1 MRLILTAVPSAPVI
15 RDRFMFGTP
24 EGDPVFGRAGRPRF
38 ARAPSVLILSATV
51 WLTAAVTALASPA
64 LASPVPSS
72 PGHPSPLAASATAP
86 EVAKFPPDFLWGVSS
101 SGFQS
106 EGSFPD
112 SNWTRY
118 VDKKA
123 NGVKDPYNNS
133 VDFRHRYPG
142 DVRLAQGL
150 GVNVFRT
157 SIEWARVE
165 PRRGVRSAA
174 ALAYYDDLVRRI
186 RAAGM
191 RPMITLD
198 HWVYPGWV
206 ADQGAWDNARTQDD
220 WLRNAQFLVDRY
232 KGQGVLWITFNEI
245 SQNLYHELL
254 SRPMNLM
261 QLATMRTALIRT
273 HRAAYD
279 LIHRVDPGAPVSTNV
294 AYGSVFNAVFDAA
307 AFNEVTDKLDFVG
320 IDYYYGANL
329 QNFSAI
335 NAMTGEYWK
344 IDPEP
349 EGLYYVLKNYQRR
362 IAEPAPLHRRE
373 RDADRRRQAPRRRL
387 HPRRPHAR
395 PPLLGAARH
404 RRRREGDRLQ
414 PVEPHRQLR
423 VGELPAAL
431 RPVHGG
437 RAHRSGAEAASDRR
451 RPGVPVDHREPRSA
465 GRVRA
470 QAQAGLVLDR
480 GPDRDLFRHARHPAR
495 PLSKGGALT
504 GYRVDAPTTFYWNDN
519 HFHATLVPRPTRGE
533 NGHVL
538 DRR

>member
-1 MRLILTAVPSAPVI
+1 M
-15 RDRFMFGTP
+15 
-24 EGDPVFGRAGRPRF
+24 FGRAGRPRF

-362 IAEPAPLHRRE
+362 LPNLPLYIVESGTPTDDGKPRADGYTRADHMRDHLYWVQRAIADGVKVIGYNQWSLTDNYEWGSYR
-373 RDADRRRQAPRRRL
+373 PRFGL
-387 HPRRPHAR
+387 YTVDVLTDPELKRRPT
-395 PPLLGAARH
+395 
-404 RRRREGDRLQ
+404 D
-414 PVEPHRQLR
+414 
-423 VGELPAAL
+423 
-431 RPVHGG
+431 
-437 RAHRSGAEAASDRR
+437 
-451 RPGVPVDHREPRSA
+451 GVPVYRSIIA
-465 GRVRA
+465 N
-470 QAQAGLVLDR
+470 R
-480 GPDRDLFRHARHPAR
+480 GVPGGYVPKRKPGWCSIEDPIATCFGTPAT
-495 PLSKGGALT
+495 PP
-504 GYRVDAPTTFYWNDN
+504 APYQKV
-519 HFHATLVPRPTRGE
+519 AP
-533 NGHVL
+533 
-538 DRR
+538 